1 MRHCILLTSYITLDH
16 RACLPC
22 TFRLVAS
29 EFLLGASVLEVL
41 HLGAN
46 YTRTDCEGAYMKPTV
61 QAMYHNSY
69 NTRQTDLIHRRQV
82 NIRLIQ
88 LKTQN
93 L

>member
-1 MRHCILLTSYITLDH
+1 MVRHCLLLTSYITLDH

-22 TFRLVAS
+22 TIRLVAS

-41 HLGAN
+41 HLDAN
-46 YTRTDCEGAYMKPTV
+46 YTRTDCEGAYLQYKLCIKAHT
-61 QAMYHNSY
+61 SE
-69 NTRQTDLIHRRQV
+69 TELIHRRQV
-82 NIRLIQ
+82 NISLIQ